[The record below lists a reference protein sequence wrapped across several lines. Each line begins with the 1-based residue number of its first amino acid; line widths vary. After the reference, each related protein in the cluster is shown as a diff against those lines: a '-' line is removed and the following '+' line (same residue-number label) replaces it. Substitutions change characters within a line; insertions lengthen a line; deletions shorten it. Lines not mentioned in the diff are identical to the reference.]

1 MQGFFVAKKTPDR
14 LCRKPLLEDIVCL
27 SLVLSEAVLVLVI
40 VIERTIRHEQG
51 GDYEYEHRPAD

>member
-1 MQGFFVAKKTPDR
+1 MKSGVTGSGG